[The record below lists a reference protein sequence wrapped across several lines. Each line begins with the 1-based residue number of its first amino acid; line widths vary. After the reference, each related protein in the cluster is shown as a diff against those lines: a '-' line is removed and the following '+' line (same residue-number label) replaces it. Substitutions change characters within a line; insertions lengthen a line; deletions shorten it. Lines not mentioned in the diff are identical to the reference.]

1 MENLDSEFNILEI
14 GINSGRERH
23 IYVFL
28 VSFKNF
34 CKIQRQPSICLLV
47 LHKCKIS
54 QMMLISLRLTV
65 STSKQ

>member
-14 GINSGRERH
+14 DINSGRERH

-34 CKIQRQPSICLLV
+34 CKIQRQPSIV
-47 LHKCKIS
+47 YWYFINVKFRK
-54 QMMLISLRLTV
+54 
-65 STSKQ
+65 